1 MLIAGV
7 LCVCAA
13 GVLAVLGLRSL
24 TRPADGTAGLVLRA
38 VAPPQLAAA
47 TMLAVAGTVAFAA
60 PPATALTV
68 VCVCIVG
75 AIGTVAAGS
84 YQTARYALRQ
94 RRGRRGELRRGLR
107 GLHAGLPLT
116 GRSHAEKALGV
127 AD

>member
-24 TRPADGTAGLVLRA
+24 SRPAATSTAGLVLRS

-47 TMLAVAGTVAFAA
+47 TMLAAAGAVALAA

-75 AIGTVAAGS
+75 AIGTIAAGS
-84 YQTARYALRQ
+84 YQIARFALR
-94 RRGRRGELRRGLR
+94 REEAAVGSCGAAC
-107 GLHAGLPLT
+107 AGCTLAC
-116 GRSHAEKALGV
+116 H
-127 AD
+127 

>member
-7 LCVCAA
+7 LCVCTA

-24 TRPADGTAGLVLRA
+24 TRPAAISTAGQVMRS

-47 TMLAVAGTVAFAA
+47 TMLAAAGAVALAA

-84 YQTARYALRQ
+84 YQTARFALRQ
-94 RRGRRGELRRGLR
+94 EEAA
-107 GLHAGLPLT
+107 AGGCGGACT
-116 GRSHAEKALGV
+116 GCTLACH
-127 AD
+127 

>member
-7 LCVCAA
+7 LCVCVA

-24 TRPADGTAGLVLRA
+24 TRPADGAAGLVLRA

-47 TMLAVAGTVAFAA
+47 TMLAAAGTVAFAA

-68 VCVCIVG
+68 CVCIVG
-75 AIGTVAAGS
+75 ALGTVAAGS

-94 RRGRRGELRRGLR
+94 EEAAAASCVGGC
-107 GLHAGLPLT
+107 AGCTLAC
-116 GRSHAEKALGV
+116 H
-127 AD
+127 

>member
-7 LCVCAA
+7 LCVCTA

-24 TRPADGTAGLVLRA
+24 TRLAATSTAGPVMRSG
-38 VAPPQLAAA
+38 APPQLAAA
-47 TMLAVAGTVAFAA
+47 TMLAAAGAVALAA

-84 YQTARYALRQ
+84 YQTARFALR
-94 RRGRRGELRRGLR
+94 REEAATGSCGGVC
-107 GLHAGLPLT
+107 AGC
-116 GRSHAEKALGV
+116 AL
-127 AD
+127 ACH

>member
-24 TRPADGTAGLVLRA
+24 TRPTVTSTAGLLMRS

-47 TMLAVAGTVAFAA
+47 TMLAAAGAVALAA

-75 AIGTVAAGS
+75 AIGTIAAGS
-84 YQTARYALRQ
+84 YQTARFALRQ
-94 RRGRRGELRRGLR
+94 EEAAVGSCGAAC
-107 GLHAGLPLT
+107 AGCTLAC
-116 GRSHAEKALGV
+116 H
-127 AD
+127 

>member
-7 LCVCAA
+7 LCVCLAGMLA
-13 GVLAVLGLRSL
+13 GVGLRSL
-24 TRPADGTAGLVLRA
+24 TRPAASTAGLVLRS

-47 TMLAVAGTVAFAA
+47 TMLAAAGTVALAA

-94 RRGRRGELRRGLR
+94 EEAVASSCAAPC
-107 GLHAGLPLT
+107 AGCTLAC
-116 GRSHAEKALGV
+116 H
-127 AD
+127 

>member
-13 GVLAVLGLRSL
+13 VVLTVLGLRSL
-24 TRPADGTAGLVLRA
+24 TRPAVTSTAGLVMRS

-47 TMLAVAGTVAFAA
+47 TMLSVAGVVALAA

-75 AIGTVAAGS
+75 ALVTVAAGS
-84 YQTARYALRQ
+84 YQTARFALHH
-94 RRGRRGELRRGLR
+94 EEASA
-107 GLHAGLPLT
+107 AGCT
-116 GRSHAEKALGV
+116 GGGCAACTLSCH
-127 AD
+127 

>member
-24 TRPADGTAGLVLRA
+24 TRPAVTSTTALVMRS

-47 TMLAVAGTVAFAA
+47 TMLAVAGAVALAA

-68 VCVCIVG
+68 VCVCIIG
-75 AIGTVAAGS
+75 ALGTVAAGS

-94 RRGRRGELRRGLR
+94 QEASA
-107 GLHAGLPLT
+107 AGCGQACAGCTLAC
-116 GRSHAEKALGV
+116 H
-127 AD
+127 

>member
-7 LCVCAA
+7 LCVCTA

-24 TRPADGTAGLVLRA
+24 TRPPAATGTAGLVMRS

-47 TMLAVAGTVAFAA
+47 TMLAAAGAVALAA

-68 VCVCIVG
+68 VCVCVVG

-84 YQTARYALRQ
+84 YQTARFALRQ
-94 RRGRRGELRRGLR
+94 QEVASGSCGGAC
-107 GLHAGLPLT
+107 AGCTLAC
-116 GRSHAEKALGV
+116 H
-127 AD
+127 

>member
-13 GVLAVLGLRSL
+13 GILAVFGLRSL
-24 TRPADGTAGLVLRA
+24 TRPAATSTAALVMRS

-47 TMLAVAGTVAFAA
+47 TMLAAAGAVALAA

-75 AIGTVAAGS
+75 AIGTIAAGS
-84 YQTARYALRQ
+84 YQTARFALRHEEAAV
-94 RRGRRGELRRGLR
+94 GSCGAAC
-107 GLHAGLPLT
+107 AGCTLAC
-116 GRSHAEKALGV
+116 H
-127 AD
+127 

>member
-13 GVLAVLGLRSL
+13 GVLAVLGWRSL
-24 TRPADGTAGLVLRA
+24 ARPADSAAALVLRS

-47 TMLAVAGTVAFAA
+47 TMMAAAGAVALAA
-60 PPATALTV
+60 PPATAFTV

-84 YQTARYALRQ
+84 YQTARYALRRQ
-94 RRGRRGELRRGLR
+94 EAAA
-107 GLHAGLPLT
+107 AGCGGACAGCTLAC
-116 GRSHAEKALGV
+116 H
-127 AD
+127 

>member
-7 LCVCAA
+7 LCVCTA

-24 TRPADGTAGLVLRA
+24 TRPAATGTAGLVMRS

-47 TMLAVAGTVAFAA
+47 TMLAVAAAVALAA

-75 AIGTVAAGS
+75 ALGTIAAGS
-84 YQTARYALRQ
+84 YQTARFALRQ
-94 RRGRRGELRRGLR
+94 EEAAVGGCGAVC
-107 GLHAGLPLT
+107 AGCTLAC
-116 GRSHAEKALGV
+116 H
-127 AD
+127 

>member
-24 TRPADGTAGLVLRA
+24 TRPASTSTAGIVLRS

-47 TMLAVAGTVAFAA
+47 TMLAAAGAVALAA

-84 YQTARYALRQ
+84 YQTARFALRQ
-94 RRGRRGELRRGLR
+94 EEAAEGSCGGAC
-107 GLHAGLPLT
+107 AGCTLAC
-116 GRSHAEKALGV
+116 H
-127 AD
+127 